1 MKLTHSGTSALG
13 TMIRRTVWRLS
24 RLKLSRIQTI
34 ALLVL
39 LLAAVLEVYIHTAR
53 YSVRVPERDLDAP
66 FYTSCQEPPDPN
78 DKSRARANAALVMLV
93 RNKELDG
100 ALKTVA
106 SVERKFNRWF
116 RYPIVFLNDEPWTDE
131 FKNAMTAAVSGEV
144 SFEVIPSEQW
154 TFPAWM
160 DRDAA
165 RASIKS
171 QGRWMIKFAGLES
184 YHHMCRFYSGK
195 FYTLEALRQYKWY
208 WRIEPGV
215 EFYCDITY
223 DPFLEMEKRGK
234 VYGHTIAV
242 PEGPRTCPSLF
253 RQMSDYKEAHG
264 IEDTELWKT
273 MVSPSWAPWPL
284 RSLLALL
291 GWHRDRR
298 GDTWS
303 LCHYWS
309 NFEIAS
315 LEFFR
320 GEAYQELFEYLDS
333 TGGFYYERVS
343 FELWHTDSLGKQA
356 NGNAHFSGETHQC
369 IPWPWECCWAKTRS
383 ITLRTWAID
392 MIIGTSARQMLRE
405 GSSSSPRLS
414 TTPLTR
420 SGRAVL
426 AAAASAMVVRRGIG
440 RVTVWLSSRLR
451 R

>member
-1 MKLTHSGTSALG
+1 
-13 TMIRRTVWRLS
+13 MILRTVWRIS
-24 RLKLSRIQTI
+24 RLKPSRIKTI

-39 LLAAVLEVYIHTAR
+39 LLAAILEVRIHTSR
-53 YSVRVPERDLDAP
+53 YSVRVPERDIDAP
-66 FYTSCQEPPDPN
+66 FYTSCQEPPDPD
-78 DKSRARANAALVMLV
+78 DKSRPRANAALVMLV

-131 FKNAMTAAVSGEV
+131 FKTAMRAAVSGEAR
-144 SFEVIPSEQW
+144 FEVIPSEEW
-154 TFPAWM
+154 TFPDWM
-160 DRDAA
+160 DTDAA

-171 QGRWMIKFAGLES
+171 QGQWMIKFAGLES
-184 YHHMCRFYSGK
+184 YHHMCRFYSGN
-195 FYTLEALRQYKWY
+195 FYTLDALSQYKWY

-223 DPFLEMEKRGK
+223 DPFMEMEKRGK
-234 VYGHTIAV
+234 VYGHTIVV

-253 RQMSDYKEAHG
+253 RRISDWKEARG

-273 MVSPSWAPWPL
+273 MVSPSWAPWPV
-284 RSLLALL
+284 RGLLAWL

-298 GDTWS
+298 GDAWS

-315 LEFFR
+315 LDFFR
-320 GEAYQELFEYLDS
+320 GKAYQELFEYLDS

-343 FELWHTDSLGKQA
+343 RQLWHTDNPENQA
-356 NGNAHFSGETHQC
+356 NGTLIGSGETHQC
-369 IPWPWECCWAKTRS
+369 IPWPWGCCWMRTRS
-383 ITLRTWAID
+383 TILRTWDID
-392 MIIGTSARQMLRE
+392 MMIGTSARPMLRE

-414 TTPLTR
+414 TTTSTR
-420 SGRAVL
+420 SGTMVL
-426 AAAASAMVVRRGIG
+426 AAAASAMGVRRGIG
-440 RVTVWLSSRLR
+440 RVTVCLSSRR
-451 R
+451 RR

>member
-1 MKLTHSGTSALG
+1 
-13 TMIRRTVWRLS
+13 MIRRTVRRMS
-24 RLKLSRIQTI
+24 RLKLSKAKTI
-34 ALLVL
+34 ALLVV
-39 LLAAVLEVYIHTAR
+39 LLAAVLEVYIHTSR
-53 YSVRVPERDLDAP
+53 YSVRVPEHDLDAP
-66 FYTSCQEPPDPN
+66 FYTSCQEPPDPD
-78 DKSRARANAALVMLV
+78 DKSRERANAALVMLV
-93 RNKELDG
+93 RNQELEG
-100 ALKTVA
+100 ALETVA

-116 RYPIVFLNDEPWTDE
+116 HYPIVFLNDEPWTDE
-131 FKNAMTAAVSGEV
+131 FKTAMTAAVSGEAR
-144 SFEVIPSEQW
+144 FEVIPPEEW

-171 QGRWMIKFAGLES
+171 QGQWMIKFAGLET

-195 FYTLEALRQYKWY
+195 FYTISALSQYKWY

-223 DPFLEMEKRGK
+223 DPFLEMERRGK

-273 MVSPSWAPWPL
+273 MVSPSWAPWPF
-284 RSLLALL
+284 RRLL
-291 GWHRDRR
+291 GLLHWHRDRR

-303 LCHYWS
+303 FCHYWS

-320 GEAYQELFEYLDS
+320 GKAYQDLFEYLDS

-343 FELWHTDSLGKQA
+343 SEFWHTDNLGKQA
-356 NGNAHFSGETHQC
+356 NGTLNGSGEMRRC
-369 IPWPWECCWAKTRS
+369 IPWPWGCCWAKKRS
-383 ITLRTWAID
+383 IISRTWDID
-392 MIIGTSARQMLRE
+392 MITGTSARQMLRE
-405 GSSSSPRLS
+405 GSCSSPRLS
-414 TTPLTR
+414 TAPLTR
-420 SGRAVL
+420 SVTMVS
-426 AAAASAMVVRRGIG
+426 AAGASAMAARRGTG
-440 RVTVWLSSRLR
+440 RVTVWLSSRR
-451 R
+451 RR